1 MKLKIILL
9 IAGLIIGG
17 GITVIVIRSP
27 SRQLQLPVPVESQLP
42 TVISNYNKTFKLKT
56 SPPIWGEPTTGA
68 TTNAN
73 H

>member
-9 IAGLIIGG
+9 VAVVAAVGG
-17 GITVIVIRSP
+17 GITVIVRQSH
-27 SRQLQLPVPVESQLP
+27 SRQSLPTVESQLP
-42 TVISNYNKTFKLKT
+42 TVISNYHKTFKLKT
-56 SPPIWGEPTTGA
+56 SPPIWGEPTSGV